1 MSYSDDILRQ
11 FLEGALDEA
20 KTKEIETAMLADADL
35 EARIMGLDDLA
46 AQVKSVMEGMPGDAR
61 LAGLAPD
68 LAVTPSPARSPRPWA
83 MIAAACA
90 FGVFIGVGASWSGFS
105 SFGAD
110 AAPDW
115 RTEVAHYQALYT
127 AATIDAIDLAPG
139 EAEAQVD
146 RAAAEVGA
154 TVPTAE
160 LATLEGLAL
169 RRAQVLGFEG
179 APLAQIVFAHASGA
193 PVALCLIQTGDDE
206 ALKMGERLGMASA
219 DWTVD
224 GVEYLLIGDI
234 GADEMAKQAERIRA
248 LIIAANK
255 A

>member
-1 MSYSDDILRQ
+1 MTYSDDVLRQ
-11 FLEGALDEA
+11 FLDGALDQA
-20 KTKEIETAMLADADL
+20 KTKEIETAMLSDADL
-35 EARIMGLDDLA
+35 ERRIMGLDDLA
-46 AQVKSVMEGMPGDAR
+46 ASVKAVMEALPPEAR
-61 LAGLAPD
+61 VAELAPPV
-68 LAVTPSPARSPRPWA
+68 AGRARPSRPWA
-83 MIAAACA
+83 MLAAACA
-90 FGVFIGVGASWSGFS
+90 VGVFIGVGSTWFS
-105 SFGAD
+105 AD

-127 AATIDAIDLAPG
+127 SDTISAIDLAPG

-154 TVPTAE
+154 LVPTAQ
-160 LATLEGLAL
+160 LASLEGLKL

-179 APLAQIVFAHASGA
+179 APLAQIVFAHSSGA
-193 PVALCLIQTGDDE
+193 PVALCLIRTGDSE
-206 ALKMGERLGMASA
+206 ALAMGERLNMASA
-219 DWTVD
+219 DWAVD

-234 GADEMAKQAERIRA
+234 DADEMAAQAARIRD

>member
-1 MSYSDDILRQ
+1 MMTYSDDILRQ
-11 FLEGALDEA
+11 FLDGALDQA
-20 KTKEIETAMLADADL
+20 KAKEIETAMLSDADL

-46 AQVKSVMEGMPGDAR
+46 ASVKRVMEDLPEAAR
-61 LAGLAPD
+61 LASLAPPV
-68 LAVTPSPARSPRPWA
+68 ATPQRPARPWA
-83 MIAAACA
+83 MLAAACA
-90 FGVFIGVGASWSGFS
+90 VGVFIGVGSSWFK
-105 SFGAD
+105 AD

-127 AATIDAIDLAPG
+127 ADTIGAIDLAPG

-146 RAAAEVGA
+146 RASAQVGA
-154 TVPTAE
+154 KVPTAD
-160 LATLEGLAL
+160 LAALEDLTL

-179 APLAQIVFAHASGA
+179 APLAQIVFAHSSGA
-193 PVALCLIQTGDDE
+193 PVALCLIRTGDSE
-206 ALKMGERLGMASA
+206 ALKMGERLNMASA
-219 DWTVD
+219 DWAVD

-234 GADEMAKQAERIRA
+234 DPAEMAAQAARIRD